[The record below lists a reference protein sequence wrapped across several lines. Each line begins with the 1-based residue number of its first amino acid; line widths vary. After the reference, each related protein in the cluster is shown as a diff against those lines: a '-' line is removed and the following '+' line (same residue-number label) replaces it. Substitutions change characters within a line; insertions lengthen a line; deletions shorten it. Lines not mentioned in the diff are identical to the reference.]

1 MGDVLTVAVPISL
14 AAALGVVP
22 VVLVIVLLATHRP
35 VIHSGSFL
43 IGYVLAYMLLG
54 SFLLFWSLDLKPQRD
69 ATTWGGSLKLFLGIL
84 LVIFAVKKLLNQPD
98 ADAPSPKWMTA
109 IRTATD
115 ARRIFVYGFVLAIVN
130 VMNLAIFIAALD
142 VVFQKGD
149 EFGFWLKGASLLIIV
164 VAMCITLII
173 PIGIYLVV
181 PNRDVILEKT
191 RLWLDKN
198 GQTVTIGVLGFLGL
212 LLAINGALVLF

>member
-1 MGDVLTVAVPISL
+1 
-14 AAALGVVP
+14 
-22 VVLVIVLLATHRP
+22 
-35 VIHSGSFL
+35 
-43 IGYVLAYMLLG
+43 
-54 SFLLFWSLDLKPQRD
+54 
-69 ATTWGGSLKLFLGIL
+69 
-84 LVIFAVKKLLNQPD
+84 
-98 ADAPSPKWMTA
+98 MTA

-115 ARRIFVYGFVLAIVN
+115 ARRIFFYGFALAIVN
-130 VMNLAIFIAALD
+130 IMNLAIFIAALD

-149 EFGFWLKGASLLIIV
+149 EFGFWLKGSSLLIIV

-198 GQTVTIGVLGFLGL
+198 GQTVTIGVLGFLGV